1 MSISRLLMSAASVAV
16 LSISAAHAS
25 GTLIPIVPVS
35 GAQGTSATAISDNL
49 TIAGSYADSE
59 GGNHGFVGSLSGDY
73 STFDFTGGTQITG
86 TFPRGVDNG
95 GNAVGYASTNNSA
108 FITGYSWERYAD
120 STMVT
125 IEKGNGSHAVPLD
138 GIPQQLTNTRFF
150 AGGYWTQTPSIS
162 ETAYMGRDGKWKQ
175 DLALSFDSPFQ
186 TARGIDNN
194 GDTIVGFF
202 IDTDTQNDHG
212 FILQG
217 DTQTQIDFPDVHA
230 VGTALEGV
238 NNKGL
243 VSGLWTDGQG
253 NTHAFTYNIQTSGF
267 ENIRVPNQTWD
278 EAFGIND
285 NNDVTIISDQGS
297 FIWCPHVAAN
307 CPTTG
312 GGPDVDSP
320 EIRGNA
326 QSVRVMTGI
335 HKSAGVNA
343 RPSQAVTKRVLAAM
357 AAVKAKLPRGAQL
370 P

>member
-1 MSISRLLMSAASVAV
+1 MSISRLLSAASVTV
-16 LSISAAHAS
+16 LAISAAHAS
-25 GTLIPIVPVS
+25 GTLIPIVPVPN
-35 GAQGTSATAISDNL
+35 AQATSATAISDNL
-49 TIAGSYADSE
+49 TIAGSYTDSS
-59 GGNHGFVGSLSGDY
+59 GVNHGFVGPLSGDY
-73 STFDFTGGTQITG
+73 ATFDFTDGTQITA
-86 TFPRGVDNG
+86 TYPRGVDNG
-95 GNAVGYASTNNSA
+95 GNAVGYAPTNNSA
-108 FITGYSWERYAD
+108 FVTGYSWERYAD
-120 STMVT
+120 STIVP
-125 IEKGNGSHAVPLD
+125 IEKGNGTKAVVLD

-150 AGGYWTQTPSIS
+150 AGGYWTQTPTES
-162 ETAYMGRDGKWKQ
+162 ETAYTGRDGKWKQ

-202 IDTDTQNDHG
+202 IDTDTLNDHG

-217 DTQTQIDFPDVHA
+217 DTETQIDFPDTHA

-243 VSGLWTDGQG
+243 VSGLWTDKQG
-253 NTHAFTYNIQTSGF
+253 NTHAFTYNIPTNGF
-267 ENIRVPNQTWD
+267 RNIRVPNQTWD

-285 NNDVTIISDQGS
+285 TNDVAIISDQGS
-297 FIWCPHVAAN
+297 FIWCPHVETA
-307 CPTTG
+307 CPSSG
-312 GGPDVDSP
+312 GGPSEDSP

-343 RPSQAVTKRVLAAM
+343 RPSPAATKRVLAAM
-357 AAVKAKLPRGAQL
+357 AAAKSKLPRGAQL